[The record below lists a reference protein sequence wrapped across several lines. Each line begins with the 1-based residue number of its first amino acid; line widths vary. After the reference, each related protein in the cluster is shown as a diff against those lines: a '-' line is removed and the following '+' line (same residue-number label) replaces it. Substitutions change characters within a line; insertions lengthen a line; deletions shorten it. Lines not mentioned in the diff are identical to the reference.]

1 VNDSGH
7 PVARGSLTGIDT
19 GDYTSRLTINLRVQ
33 HSTCS
38 SSVNVPICETLIDS
52 PQRGLQSEEGRME
65 HVVSDLVGRFERGRL
80 SRRELVH
87 ALAMLAAAGTATPA
101 SAAPLRSGSINH
113 VSVLVSDMTR
123 SIDFYN
129 RVFGLSLQNEDK
141 ANKISRLGISGKVL
155 VSLRVEP
162 PPGLVDHFAIGV
174 EGFNREAVTKEL
186 QGMGLTPRENLQFG
200 FHVKDPDGANVQI
213 TGI

>member
-1 VNDSGH
+1 
-7 PVARGSLTGIDT
+7 
-19 GDYTSRLTINLRVQ
+19 VQ
-33 HSTCS
+33 
-38 SSVNVPICETLIDS
+38 LI
-52 PQRGLQSEEGRME
+52 
-65 HVVSDLVGRFERGRL
+65 SDLVDGYERGRVT
-80 SRRELVH
+80 RRELIQ
-87 ALAMLAAAGTATPA
+87 ALAVLAAAGAGTTA

-129 RVFGLSLQNEDK
+129 RVFGLSVQNEDK
-141 ANKISRLGISGKVL
+141 ANKIARLGIGGKVL

-174 EGFNREAVTKEL
+174 DGFNREAVTKEL
-186 QGMGLTPRENLQFG
+186 QAMGLMPAENLEFG